1 VRKVTVGLLSLT
13 LATGLGASVT
23 SPAAVASRDTG
34 TSPVASSKIDNVGP
48 DELPNPQ
55 EDKRRALREEALS
68 KLIAGKG
75 RTERRGASTVMKV
88 GEAQARNKD
97 GRAQESGK
105 VDQYVELSRE
115 KTDKIFVILAEFG
128 DEREPRY
135 PDTDTDPDTPGPT
148 TFNGPLHNKIPAPDR
163 NKDNS
168 TVWQADYSPQHYR
181 DLYFGTGDGVESVK
195 TFYERQSSG
204 RYSVDGQVSD
214 WVKVRYNEARYGRS
228 DGFPCASNVCS
239 NTWSLIKDALDQW
252 VADQKRSGRTDA
264 QIAADLQSY
273 DQWDRYDYNG
283 NGNFNEP
290 DGYIDH
296 FQIVH
301 AGGDQADGD
310 PQQGEDAIWS
320 HRWKAFQGTGQ
331 GPEGN
336 KDGGTQVGTTGL
348 WVADYTIQP
357 ENGGLSVF
365 AHEFGHDLGLPD
377 HYDTAGGDNGVEWW
391 NLMAQSRL
399 NAPGEALGTRA
410 GDLSAWDKIQLG
422 WLDYEIVVAG
432 QNRTLKLGPH
442 EYNTA
447 KAQGAL
453 VVLPDKNVTTELVP
467 PVTGTKSWWS
477 GSGDDLDNSMSREVT
492 LPAGTSTLT
501 FQANYDIED
510 CGSDPCDYAYVE
522 VDDGTGFKAIPGSIA
537 NAAEGN
543 GIDGTSTGW
552 VPATFD
558 LSAFAGQ
565 TVGLRFHYATDGA
578 VGGKGFFADDV
589 ALTAGG
595 TTVFQSGAEA
605 APEGWTLKGFEAI
618 GASKTVAYDNFYIA
632 SHRSHVSYDKY
643 LATGPYNF
651 GFLNTKP
658 DWVEH
663 FSYEQGLLL
672 SYWDTSQSDNNT
684 SEHPGQGEVL
694 PIDAHPQPIYNVD
707 GKPWRS
713 RIQVYDAPFS
723 QQKAQSFTLHING
736 KPSYIRGQAAQP
748 VFDDSNQY
756 WYPEIPMTGVKV
768 PNAGVRIKVLKTNG
782 TSMDIRIS
790 STK

>member
-1 VRKVTVGLLSLT
+1 T
-13 LATGLGASVT
+13 LALSAGAAPPDGSKSVGKKSVT
-23 SPAAVASRDTG
+23 A
-34 TSPVASSKIDNVGP
+34 
-48 DELPNPQ
+48 DELPNRA
-55 EDKRRALREEALS
+55 EEKRRALREVALQRVLQGKAKVIERNGS
-68 KLIAGKG
+68 KVVKVSEG
-75 RTERRGASTVMKV
+75 RSPHNGAKAS
-88 GEAQARNKD
+88 
-97 GRAQESGK
+97 QET
-105 VDQYVELSRE
+105 VDQYVELQRE
-115 KTDKIFVILAEFG
+115 KSDKIFVVLAEFA
-128 DEREPRY
+128 DQRHPSY
-135 PDTDTDPDTPGPT
+135 PDQDTDPDTPGPT
-148 TFNGPLHNKIPAPDR
+148 TFDGPLHNKIPAPDR
-163 NKDNS
+163 TKDNS
-168 TVWQADYSPQHYR
+168 TVWQADYNPQHYR
-181 DLYFGTGDGVESVK
+181 DLYFGTGAGVESVK

-214 WVKVRYNEARYGRS
+214 WVKVPYNEARYGRS
-228 DGFPCASNVCS
+228 DGFPCGSNVCG
-239 NTWSLIKDALDQW
+239 NTWNLIKDALDQW
-252 VADQKRSGRTDA
+252 VADQKSSGRTDA

-336 KDGGTQVGTTGL
+336 KDGGTQIGTTGL

-365 AHEFGHDLGLPD
+365 AHEYGHDLGLPD

-399 NAPGEALGTRA
+399 NAAGEALGTRA
-410 GDLSAWDKIQLG
+410 GDLSAWDKLQLG
-422 WLDYEIVVAG
+422 WLDYETVVAG
-432 QNRTLKLGPH
+432 QNRTLQLGPH

-447 KAQGAL
+447 KPQGAV
-453 VVLPDKNVTTELVP
+453 VVLPKKNVTTELVP
-467 PVTGTKSWWS
+467 PATGTKSWWS
-477 GSGDDLDNSMSREVT
+477 GNGDDLDNSMSRQVT

-501 FQANYDIED
+501 FQANWDIED

-522 VDDGTGFKAIPGSIA
+522 VDDGTGYKAIPGSITK
-537 NAAEGN
+537 AAEGN

-558 LSAFAGQ
+558 LTAFAGK

-578 VGGKGFFADDV
+578 VGGKGFFADDIAV
-589 ALTAGG
+589 TAGT

-605 APEGWTLKGFEAI
+605 TPEGWTLDGFEAI

-663 FSYEQGLLL
+663 FSYEQGLLV

-694 PIDAHPQPIYNVD
+694 PIDAHPQPIYNLD
-707 GKPWRS
+707 GRPWRS

-723 QQKAQSFTLHING
+723 QEKAKSFTLHING
-736 KPSYIRGQAAQP
+736 KPSYVRGQAAQP

-756 WYPEIPMTGVKV
+756 WYPEIPLTGVKV
-768 PNAGVRIKVLKTNG
+768 PNAGVRIKVLKTKG

-790 STK
+790 STR